1 MADGAGNGA
10 GGDYKTFMGAGF
22 GTLLV
27 QLSGGS
33 KETPPS
39 ASSRAYLRDGLPSMY
54 ADGDFGMRFVGA
66 LETLLDPIVAMLDAL
81 PEHFDPDYAP
91 RHILN
96 LLSAWLGVDLDESR
110 AISVQREVIR
120 RAAELGQRRG
130 TKGGLELALSLA
142 FPDVPLRV
150 EDEGGS
156 RSGSPGRRWNQNRH
170 SSSCIAT
177 SPLPR
182 TFRPPSHVA
191 LSSSSRYTPPTGCA
205 SKPRRRN
212 PLSHESLLQ
221 LRPRKSRRSGL
232 LRVRRVPALGPH
244 GGRPGGHA

>member
-1 MADGAGNGA
+1 MADGAGNGQ

-27 QLSGGS
+27 QLSSGA

-39 ASSRAYLRDGLPSMY
+39 ASGRAYLRDSLPSMY
-54 ADGDFGMRFVGA
+54 TDGDFGMRFVGA
-66 LETLLDPIVAMLDAL
+66 LEEVLDPIVAMLDAL

-110 AISVQREVIR
+110 AIAVQRDTIR
-120 RAAELGQRRG
+120 RAAELGRRRG

-150 EDEGGS
+150 EDD
-156 RSGSPGRRWNQNRH
+156 GRIVYAAGEKVESNPPQFVVYCDKPVTEDVQAAIAR
-170 SSSCIAT
+170 CIEQ
-177 SPLPR
+177 
-182 TFRPPSHVA
+182 F
-191 LSSSSRYTPPTGCA
+191 
-205 SKPRRRN
+205 KPVHTAYR
-212 PLSHESLLQ
+212 
-221 LRPRKSRRSGL
+221 
-232 LRVRRVPALGPH
+232 LRVKAPKKKPAES
-244 GGRPGGHA
+244 

>member
-1 MADGAGNGA
+1 
-10 GGDYKTFMGAGF
+10 
-22 GTLLV
+22 
-27 QLSGGS
+27 
-33 KETPPS
+33 
-39 ASSRAYLRDGLPSMY
+39 MY

-130 TKGGLELALSLA
+130 TTGGLELALSLA

-150 EDEGGS
+150 EDDGGVIWE
-156 RSGSPGRRWNQNRH
+156 SG
-170 SSSCIAT
+170 AT
-177 SPLPR
+177 
-182 TFRPPSHVA
+182 VE
-191 LSSSSRYTPPTGCA
+191 
-205 SKPRRRN
+205 SKPPQFVVYCDKPVTEDVQAAIARCIEQFKPVHTAYR
-212 PLSHESLLQ
+212 
-221 LRPRKSRRSGL
+221 
-232 LRVRRVPALGPH
+232 LRVRAPKKKPAES
-244 GGRPGGHA
+244 

>member
-27 QLSGGS
+27 QLSSGS

-110 AISVQREVIR
+110 AIAVQRDMIR
-120 RAAELGQRRG
+120 RAAELGRAAARR
-130 TKGGLELALSLA
+130 A
-142 FPDVPLRV
+142 
-150 EDEGGS
+150 GS
-156 RSGSPGRRWNQNRH
+156 SSRCRSPSPTCPCAWRTTAASSGSPGRRWNQIRH
-170 SSSCIAT
+170 SSSCTAT

-182 TFRPPSHVA
+182 TSRPPSHVA

-205 SKPRRRN
+205 SKPRRRS
-212 PLSHESLLQ
+212 PLSHESLFQ
-221 LRPRKSRRSGL
+221 LRPRES
-232 LRVRRVPALGPH
+232 
-244 GGRPGGHA
+244 